1 MNTTAILLGGGDNAQ
16 AAVSMDDPGVQ
27 GGIAAAGII
36 AAVVVAGV
44 AAAVIKAKNPTKR
57 AQRKQSRPTTSS
69 DETIDNPIANY
80 DTVATASIPIAGS
93 ALMSRIPLDAARI
106 ATKPTLPRNPAP
118 ISNAAQARLQV
129 ARNAIPSSLPGTAK
143 STMTANA
150 LKQFETYDR
159 SHFQAQR
166 IRQQSRGPAVRN
178 PNQPRVSIT
187 QIVQNTYSQSGSE
200 PTNITNPIR
209 GKVEFGAQRIK

>member
-1 MNTTAILLGGGDNAQ
+1 MN
-16 AAVSMDDPGVQ
+16 DPGVQ

-69 DETIDNPIANY
+69 DETIDNPVAEY

-93 ALMSRIPLDAARI
+93 ALMSRIPLDTGRI
-106 ATKPTLPRNPAP
+106 ATKSILPRNPAP

-129 ARNAIPSSLPGTAK
+129 ARTAVPSSLPGTAK
-143 STMTANA
+143 SAMTANA
-150 LKQFETYDR
+150 LKQFETYDK

-166 IRQQSRGPAVRN
+166 IRQQPRGPTARN

-187 QIVQNTYSQSGSE
+187 QTVQNTYSQSGPE
-200 PTNITNPIR
+200 PTNVTNPIR